1 MNFRRSSVLCVAAAL
16 AVLTAAGCGSSS
28 GGDDPTAGTGPTT
41 VDSEP
46 ASTGEPVASDET
58 DSTEPN
64 APPAEVIPS
73 TLVFFD
79 ADGATPSMRG
89 APVMIADETG
99 LVEFAGDFVDADPE
113 LGTAAAEALDEGKV
127 LVGGV
132 VSSSCF
138 PAGGGQLAATPDEV
152 RLLPT
157 DWDPDESVNCYR
169 AVNSIA
175 LLAVYPADLPDDRPI
190 TGN

>member
-1 MNFRRSSVLCVAAAL
+1 MNFRRSSVLAVAAVL
-16 AVLTAAGCGSSS
+16 TVLTAAGCGSAS
-28 GGDDPTAGTGPTT
+28 GDDDPTGG
-41 VDSEP
+41 
-46 ASTGEPVASDET
+46 

-79 ADGATPSMRG
+79 GDGATPSMRG

-99 LVEFAGDFVDADPE
+99 LVEFAGDFVDGDPE
-113 LGTAAAEALDEGKV
+113 LGTAAAEALDDGKV

-138 PAGGGQLAATPDEV
+138 PAGGGQLAATADEV

-157 DWDPDESVNCYR
+157 DWDPDDSVNCYR

>member
-1 MNFRRSSVLCVAAAL
+1 MYFRRSSVLAVAAAL
-16 AVLTAAGCGSSS
+16 TVLTAAGCGSSS
-28 GGDDPTAGTGPTT
+28 SDDDPTGGTSLTT
-41 VDSEP
+41 VDSGPGSRGRE
-46 ASTGEPVASDET
+46 VRT

-99 LVEFAGDFVDADPE
+99 LVEFAGDFVDGDPE
-113 LGTAAAEALDEGKV
+113 LGTAAAEALDDGKV

-138 PAGGGQLAATPDEV
+138 PAGGGQLAATADEV

-157 DWDPDESVNCYR
+157 DWEPDDSVNCYR